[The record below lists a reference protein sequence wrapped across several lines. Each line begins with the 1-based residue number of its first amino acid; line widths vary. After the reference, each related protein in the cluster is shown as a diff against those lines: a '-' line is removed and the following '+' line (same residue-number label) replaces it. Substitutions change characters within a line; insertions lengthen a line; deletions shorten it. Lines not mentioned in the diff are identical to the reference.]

1 MGIILC
7 IILLI
12 LFFIYLNSLKE
23 PFYNTCTDTDN
34 IKLIRI
40 HILNTENVN
49 NYLDEEYANRS
60 IINILNTNDKTT
72 NYRLDKII
80 NTDYKNNLYNNYN
93 YVKEDQVA
101 TSNNVDPKTKID
113 KFVSNDINTFNADA
127 NFDSDNSFLLLKMID
142 KHDLDDNNQN
152 KPNTTT
158 MHLIFIPYL
167 ELKNTKYIETNNT
180 NICVLGLYNNKKD
193 RSEILPRIPYSY
205 QNTWMND
212 YKSNE
217 VRKNELTKD
226 KGSLQTESATLN
238 ENMKVLEKLYSDIKI
253 SSKDTENEINEQKK
267 SLNTVSYEI
276 QSLSEKNNPS
286 RVKYLKDKIKYEF
299 VTNSAGETIETKKYI
314 SRQDQYNTI
323 MDANKG
329 KLLESIVKKNN
340 KYDKLKN
347 EIKDLE
353 NELETEIKDKIKT
366 HNDKHN
372 DLFIPD
378 FKELD
383 KKLMDYYN
391 LPPENCIKKEQN
403 KKLLRKISKNIEDKK
418 EYYDI
423 YNKLYNKIK
432 VVGSTSTPMTKNDD
446 INNKCNYTF
455 TVHCDKS
462 LCEDSKHYMYDSQ
475 VTSPS
480 IYIYEHVPTD
490 FKDSNYEELLQDSK
504 DYAPTSNSCQTTST
518 NELTNLWSTPNNS
531 DQKNIF
537 YYINKT
543 PLNTN
548 NDYYLNEFS
557 NSYI

>member
-7 IILLI
+7 IILII

-23 PFYNTCTDTDN
+23 PFYNTCSVNNTNTE
-34 IKLIRI
+34 LIRI
-40 HILNTENVN
+40 HIVNTENVN

-60 IINILNTNDKTT
+60 IINILNNYNTDNT

-93 YVKEDQVA
+93 YVKEDQSDQ
-101 TSNNVDPKTKID
+101 SNKIDPKNKID

-127 NFDSDNSFLLLKMID
+127 NFDSDNLFLLLKMID

-152 KPNTTT
+152 KPNTTI

-167 ELKNTKYIETNNT
+167 ELDKTKYIET

-217 VRKNELTKD
+217 NHKNNLTSD

-253 SSKDTENEINEQKK
+253 SSKDKENEINDKK
-267 SLNTVSYEI
+267 NLLNTVSYEI
-276 QSLSEKNNPS
+276 QSLSEKNSPS

-329 KLLESIVKKNN
+329 KLLESIVKKNK
-340 KYDKLKN
+340 KYDKLN
-347 EIKDLE
+347 NDIKDLE
-353 NELETEIKDKIKT
+353 NDLETEIKDKIKT
-366 HNDKHN
+366 HNETHN
-372 DLFIPD
+372 NLSITD

-391 LPPENCIKKEQN
+391 LPPKNCIKKEQN

-432 VVGSTSTPMTKNDD
+432 VDGSTSTPMTKGD
-446 INNKCNYTF
+446 INNKCKYTF
-455 TVHCDKS
+455 PVDCDKS

-475 VTSPS
+475 VTSAS
-480 IYIYEHVPTD
+480 IYIYNEHVLTNP
-490 FKDSNYEELLQDSK
+490 KHSEYEELLQDSK
-504 DYAPTSNSCQTTST
+504 DYDPTSNSCQTTST
-518 NELTNLWSTPNNS
+518 NELTNLWSTSNNS

>member
-23 PFYNTCTDTDN
+23 PFYNTCTDTNN
-34 IKLIRI
+34 ITLIRI

-60 IINILNTNDKTT
+60 IINILNTNTNDKTT

-93 YVKEDQVA
+93 YVKEDQDA

-113 KFVSNDINTFNADA
+113 KFVSNDINTFNANA
-127 NFDSDNSFLLLKMID
+127 NANSDNSFLLLKMID
-142 KHDLDDNNQN
+142 KHDLHY
-152 KPNTTT
+152 KPNTNI

-167 ELKNTKYIETNNT
+167 ELDKTKYIED
-180 NICVLGLYNNKKD
+180 NIYVLGLYNNKKD
-193 RSEILPRIPYSY
+193 RRETLPRIPYSY

-217 VRKNELTKD
+217 SHKNDLTND
-226 KGSLQTESATLN
+226 KGSLPTESATLK

-253 SSKDTENEINEQKK
+253 SSKDNENEINEKKK

-286 RVKYLKDKIKYEF
+286 RVKYLKDKIEYGF
-299 VTNSAGETIETKKYI
+299 VTNSCGKTIETKKYI

-323 MDANKG
+323 MVQKEEE
-329 KLLESIVKKNN
+329 LIESIKDKNEA
-340 KYDKLKN
+340 YEQLKN
-347 EIKDLE
+347 DIKALE

-366 HNDKHN
+366 HNDKHT

-391 LPPENCIKKEQN
+391 LPPKNCIKKEQN

-455 TVHCDKS
+455 PLDSDKS

-504 DYAPTSNSCQTTST
+504 DYAPTSNSCQITST
-518 NELTNLWSTPNNS
+518 NELNNLWSTPNNS

>member
-7 IILLI
+7 IILII

-23 PFYNTCTDTDN
+23 PFYNTCSDTN
-34 IKLIRI
+34 HIKLIRI

-60 IINILNTNDKTT
+60 IINILNNYNNTNNI

-93 YVKEDQVA
+93 YVKEDQSDQ
-101 TSNNVDPKTKID
+101 SNKIDPKNKID

-127 NFDSDNSFLLLKMID
+127 NFDSNNSFLLLKMID
-142 KHDLDDNNQN
+142 KHDLHY
-152 KPNTTT
+152 KPTKTTTT

-167 ELKNTKYIETNNT
+167 ELDKTKYIET

-193 RSEILPRIPYSY
+193 RRETLPRIPYSY

-217 VRKNELTKD
+217 DRKNELNSNKL
-226 KGSLQTESATLN
+226 SLKTNSDNLK
-238 ENMKVLEKLYSDIKI
+238 ENMKLLEKLYSDIKI
-253 SSKDTENEINEQKK
+253 SSKDTENEINEKK
-267 SLNTVSYEI
+267 NSLNTVSYEI

-286 RVKYLKDKIKYEF
+286 RVKYLKDKIEYGF
-299 VTNSAGETIETKKYI
+299 VTNSAGKTIETKKYI

-323 MDANKG
+323 MEANKG
-329 KLLESIVKKNN
+329 KLIPLIKEKNEA
-340 KYDKLKN
+340 YEQLKN
-347 EIKDLE
+347 KIKA
-353 NELETEIKDKIKT
+353 LETKLNEIINNKIKT
-366 HNDKHN
+366 HNETHN
-372 DLFIPD
+372 NLSITD

-423 YNKLYNKIK
+423 YHNLYNKMKEIDTSNIK
-432 VVGSTSTPMTKNDD
+432 MTKNDD

-455 TVHCDKS
+455 PVDCDKS

-480 IYIYEHVPTD
+480 IYIYNEHVPTNP
-490 FKDSNYEELLQDSK
+490 KDSEYEELLQDSK
-504 DYAPTSNSCQTTST
+504 DYAPTSNSCQTTSNNFT
-518 NELTNLWSTPNNS
+518 GLNDLWSNPNNPN
-531 DQKNIF
+531 QKNIF
-537 YYINKT
+537 YYITKT